1 MRRKDKELTDT
12 ERIEQILTGALFCHV
27 ALCDHDRPYCVP
39 MCLAYHDGKILLHS
53 ADAGRKIDIL
63 HTNPHV
69 CIMVETGIQLIT
81 GEQPCEYGMAY
92 ESVMIEGTAS
102 FLRGPGKA
110 RALEQIA
117 MQYAHETGAPY
128 TKEQISGIAV
138 IEVIIT
144 SCTGRRSGSVPS

>member
-1 MRRKDKELTDT
+1 M
-12 ERIEQILTGALFCHV
+12 
-27 ALCDHDRPYCVP
+27 
-39 MCLAYHDGKILLHS
+39 
-53 ADAGRKIDIL
+53 
-63 HTNPHV
+63 
-69 CIMVETGIQLIT
+69 IT
-81 GEQPCEYGMAY
+81 GERPCEYGMAY

-102 FLRGPGKA
+102 FLRGDGKV

-128 TKEQISGIAV
+128 TKEQNSGIAV